1 MNAKSSVTNTKIF
14 VTGGTGGLGSHT
26 VPLLRAAG
34 YDLRILSRNPRE
46 DTEGIEYVTGDL
58 LTDAGLEE
66 ALAGAETVL
75 HLAGAQKGDDVATRN
90 LAQAVARAG
99 VRHIVYISVIGADKV
114 PVRWLRM
121 KATAEQ
127 AIKESGVPYTI
138 LRAAQF
144 HDLTLKVVRGM
155 AKLPVIPNPGGLR
168 FQPVDVRD
176 VASRLAELVAGPP
189 AGLVP
194 DIAGP
199 DVLAMGDLVRS
210 YVNASGKHRMLM
222 PVRIPGKAG
231 KAYRAGDNLALDGAL
246 VAPRSWTDFLAAHV
260 G

>member
-1 MNAKSSVTNTKIF
+1 MNAKIF

-34 YDLRILSRNPRE
+34 YDLRILSRSARE
-46 DTEGIEYVTGDL
+46 DTEGVEYVTGDL
-58 LTDAGLEE
+58 LAGENGANIDE
-66 ALAGAETVL
+66 ALDGIETVL
-75 HLAGAQKGDDVATRN
+75 HLAGAQKGDDIATRN
-90 LAQAVARAG
+90 LAQAAARAG

-114 PVRWLRM
+114 PVGWLRM
-121 KATAEQ
+121 KAAAEK
-127 AIKESGVPYTI
+127 AIEESGVPYTI

-144 HDLTLKVVRGM
+144 HDLTLKAVRTM
-155 AKLPVIPNPGGLR
+155 AKLPVVPNPGGLR
-168 FQPVDVRD
+168 FQPVDARD
-176 VASRLAELVAGPP
+176 VAARLVELVAGPP

-199 DVLAMGDLVRS
+199 EVIAMGDLVRS
-210 YVNASGKHRMLM
+210 YVKAAGKHRMLM

-231 KAYRAGDNLALDGAL
+231 KAYRAGDNLTLDGAL
-246 VAPRSWTDFLAAHV
+246 VASGSWTDFLAAHV